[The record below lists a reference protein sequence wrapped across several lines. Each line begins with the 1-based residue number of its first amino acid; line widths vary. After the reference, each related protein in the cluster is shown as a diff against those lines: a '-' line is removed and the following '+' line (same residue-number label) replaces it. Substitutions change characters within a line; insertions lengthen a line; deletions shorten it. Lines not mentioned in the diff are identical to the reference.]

1 MKLRHRI
8 IPILLNDKDGLVKT
22 RAFSNPVYIGDP
34 INTVRIFNEKFAD
47 ELLILDIGRS
57 RNNLGP
63 DFDLVRKITAECFMP
78 LGYGGGI
85 RNLEDAKELFALGIE
100 KVILQTAAISDQG
113 VVSKI
118 ANFTGSQSIS
128 VSIDVK
134 NDENNVPRVYHAA
147 TRKYLDISLG
157 NFMKIVE
164 DNGAGEILLT
174 SVNREG
180 SMSGFD
186 LKLIESVRGMTS
198 IPLVVNGGAGSVKD
212 LVQAINAG
220 ADAVAAGSMFVFYG
234 SRRGVLINYPAYG
247 EFELKLGI
255 KDGA

>member
-8 IPILLNDKDGLVKT
+8 IPILLNDKNGLVKT
-22 RAFSNPVYIGDP
+22 RTFRNPVYIGDP
-34 INTVRIFNEKFAD
+34 INTVRIFNEKFVD
-47 ELLILDIGRS
+47 ELVILDIGRS
-57 RNNLGP
+57 RNNVGP

-85 RNLEDAKELFALGIE
+85 RSLEDAKELFSLGIE
-100 KVILQTAAISDQG
+100 KVILQTAVISDQR

-134 NDENNVPRVYHAA
+134 NDESNVPRVYHAA

-180 SMSGFD
+180 SCRD
-186 LKLIESVRGMTS
+186 LI
-198 IPLVVNGGAGSVKD
+198 
-212 LVQAINAG
+212 
-220 ADAVAAGSMFVFYG
+220 
-234 SRRGVLINYPAYG
+234 
-247 EFELKLGI
+247 
-255 KDGA
+255 